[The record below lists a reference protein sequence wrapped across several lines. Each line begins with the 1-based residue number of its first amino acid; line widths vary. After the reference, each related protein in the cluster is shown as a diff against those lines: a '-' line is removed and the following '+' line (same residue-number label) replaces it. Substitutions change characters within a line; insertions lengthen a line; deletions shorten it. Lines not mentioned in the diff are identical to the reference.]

1 MPDFGFVGTSYEAP
15 SIYQDAQECINFY
28 AEIDPQKQPG
38 ERGVVALYPTP
49 GLTLQTQLAV
59 AEVRGLH
66 TLSGET
72 ILIAVSVTPVVS
84 PPPPDESLPPLEHAA
99 VRSVN
104 AHTTAIAAVQ
114 VLERDMK
121 GPPEDFE
128 MVLTFARNITIAK
141 SDASSDWC
149 HPLRSSARFPRGVWG
164 IGHSRSHAPR
174 GKE

>member
-49 GLTLQTQLAV
+49 GLLLQTQLAV

-72 ILIAVSVTPVVS
+72 ILIAVSGASVYSVS
-84 PPPPDESLPPLEHAA
+84 TS
-99 VRSVN
+99 
-104 AHTTAIAAVQ
+104 
-114 VLERDMK
+114 
-121 GPPEDFE
+121 
-128 MVLTFARNITIAK
+128 MVATL
-141 SDASSDWC
+141 
-149 HPLRSSARFPRGVWG
+149 
-164 IGHSRSHAPR
+164 IGTL
-174 GKE
+174 